1 MSTERPRALVTGGAG
16 FIGSALVQELIRE
29 GWCVTVLDSLTYAAA
44 PGTVALLKQL
54 KDCRVIKGDI
64 RDRWSVR
71 DAFKNTKPDVVFH
84 AAAET
89 HVDRSINSAED
100 FISTNIIGTFELLEA
115 TRDWRDANPA
125 HTIKFIQVST
135 DEVFGDLHDKGQFD
149 EASPYSPS
157 SPYSATKAGSDHL
170 VRAWART
177 YGLDVR
183 ISNCSNN
190 YGPRQ
195 FPEKLIPLMLLNA
208 LEGKTLPVYGDG
220 EQVRD
225 WLHVSD
231 HVRALRLIAEIGV
244 AGQTYC
250 VGGNAELTNLSV
262 VKLLCDILD
271 KRVPKPKS
279 YHEQIVFVT
288 DRPGHDRRYAIN
300 SSRIRAELGWH
311 PEKTF
316 RDGLEQTLDWYLS
329 HEDWWRPLVQRYNRD
344 RLGTLNS

>member
-1 MSTERPRALVTGGAG
+1 MRADRPHALVTGGAG
-16 FIGSALVQELIRE
+16 FIGSALVEELIWA
-29 GWCVTVLDSLTYAAA
+29 GWYVTVLDSLTYAAA
-44 PGTVALLKQL
+44 PGTVALLKEL
-54 KDCRVIKGDI
+54 KDCRLIKGDI
-64 RDRWSVR
+64 RDRRSVR
-71 DAFKNTKPDVVFH
+71 EAFKHAKPDVVFH

-89 HVDRSINSAED
+89 HVDRSINSASD
-100 FISTNIIGTFELLEA
+100 FISTNITGTFELLEA
-115 TRDWRDANPA
+115 TRDWRDSNSAS
-125 HTIKFIQVST
+125 TIKFIQVST
-135 DEVFGDLHDKGQFD
+135 DEVFGDLHDTGQFD
-149 EASPYSPS
+149 ESSPYAPS

-208 LEGKTLPVYGDG
+208 LEGKMLPVYGDG

-244 AGQTYC
+244 AGRTYC
-250 VGGNAELTNLSV
+250 VGGNAEQTNLNV
-262 VKLLCDILD
+262 VNLLCDILD
-271 KRVPKPKS
+271 QRVPKPKS
-279 YHEQIVFVT
+279 YREQIVFVK

-300 SSRIRAELGWH
+300 ISRISAELGWR
-311 PEKTF
+311 PESTF
-316 RDGLEQTLDWYLS
+316 RDGLEQTLDWYLC
-329 HEDWWRPLVQRYNRD
+329 HEDWWRPLTQNYNRE